1 MKTIVQCPV
10 CQQALIAGDNKW
22 LCENN
27 HHFDLAKQGYCN
39 LLLSNQKSSSSPG
52 DDAQMLQARF
62 AFLNAGHYQPVSDA
76 INQLI
81 SKYCA
86 SPEQVLDLGCGEGY
100 YLSRLQQH
108 FENDNCHYYGTDI
121 SKQALK
127 LAARHHKSIDWFVA
141 AAKNQPFIQHQL
153 DLVLNI
159 FAPADW
165 QEMQRILKPDGHVLL
180 AVAGDDHLQSL
191 REMIYDSVT
200 PHQPERFLEKLSDE
214 FELIDSVDC
223 QFELQL
229 SDNESIQSLLQMTPY
244 FWQADEKC
252 RQSIEG
258 LQSFSTPVN
267 VRLYLIKYRQQ
278 TEM

>member
-10 CQQALIAGDNKW
+10 CQQDLLAGDNKW

-39 LLLSNQKSSSSPG
+39 LLLANQKSSATPG
-52 DDAQMLQARF
+52 DDAKMLQARY

-81 SKYCA
+81 GKHCDL
-86 SPEQVLDLGCGEGY
+86 PEQVLDLGCGEGY
-100 YLSRLQQH
+100 YLSRLQQQ
-108 FENDNCHYYGTDI
+108 FNNADCHYYGTDI

-141 AAKNQPFIQHQL
+141 AAKNQPFLDHQL

-165 QEMQRILKPDGHVLL
+165 LEMQRILKPNAHVLL
-180 AVAGDDHLQSL
+180 AVAGDNHLQSL
-191 REMIYDSVT
+191 REMIYDTVT
-200 PHQPERFLEKLSDE
+200 AHQPERFLEKMGDA
-214 FELIDSVDC
+214 FELIDSTDC
-223 QFELQL
+223 QFVLQL
-229 SDNESIQSLLQMTPY
+229 TDNESIQSLLQMTPY
-244 FWQADEKC
+244 FWQANEQC
-252 RQSIEG
+252 RQSIVD

-267 VRLYLIKYRQQ
+267 VRLYLLKLSQ
-278 TEM
+278 